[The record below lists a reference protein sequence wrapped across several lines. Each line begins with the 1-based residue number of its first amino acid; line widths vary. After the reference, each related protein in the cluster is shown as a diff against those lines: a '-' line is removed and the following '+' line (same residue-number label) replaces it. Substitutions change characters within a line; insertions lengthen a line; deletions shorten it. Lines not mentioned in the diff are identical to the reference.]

1 MNEELSGDLPLPI
14 EEERHRGTWKQN
26 LTEFAQKY
34 SLTARQT
41 EVLMLLA
48 KGYSTSKIE
57 ETLVVSNHTVK
68 AHVYGIYQKTDVHS
82 RQELIELIERFSY
95 EHTGGA

>member
-1 MNEELSGDLPLPI
+1 MTEELSEELPVPV
-14 EEERHRGTWKQN
+14 EEERHEGSWRRN
-26 LTEFAQKY
+26 ISDFAHYYELT
-34 SLTARQT
+34 TRQT

-57 ETLVVSNHTVK
+57 EALVISNHTVK

-82 RQELIELIERFSY
+82 RQELIELIEQFSC
-95 EHTGGA
+95 EPTDEM